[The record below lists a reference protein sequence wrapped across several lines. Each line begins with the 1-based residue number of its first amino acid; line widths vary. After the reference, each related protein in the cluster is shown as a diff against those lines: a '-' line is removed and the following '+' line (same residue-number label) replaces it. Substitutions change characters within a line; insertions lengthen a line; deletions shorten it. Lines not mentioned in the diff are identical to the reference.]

1 MFIVKICRKFL
12 HFTVETKVHSEQV
25 FDSLGKFISGTQN
38 ALDELLSALFNIRLC
53 VLATHQ
59 WVRIMSPGNIFI
71 VGSTRTGAVVANISK
86 TQNSTTGKFLKSI
99 IAAAALS
106 TCAVAQADVTLNFEG
121 DAPGIFFAGGQ
132 NYIDDY
138 WIETYGGTLTT
149 DLAGVITDGSDR
161 YACDN
166 PLSCPVNNKSKY
178 LSLLDDSYF
187 YFGLADDS
195 KFRLTSLQASFIG
208 AGQTY
213 APVSGLLQLQGFNA
227 NGTAAGGVLQLALS
241 GPTNGA
247 FNFANYNTGAFG
259 NQLVSFV
266 RVLGFACDAS
276 GACNRTANLSNFAID
291 NIVTVPEPTTLA
303 LLGLGLAGFGV
314 SRRRRA

>member
-1 MFIVKICRKFL
+1 
-12 HFTVETKVHSEQV
+12 
-25 FDSLGKFISGTQN
+25 
-38 ALDELLSALFNIRLC
+38 
-53 VLATHQ
+53 
-59 WVRIMSPGNIFI
+59 MSPGNVYIAR
-71 VGSTRTGAVVANISK
+71 STRTGAVVAKIAK

-106 TCAVAQADVTLNFEG
+106 TCAAAQADVTLNFEG
-121 DAPGIFFAGGQ
+121 DAPGIVFAGQ
-132 NYIDDY
+132 QTYIDNY

-161 YACDN
+161 YACDT

-178 LSLLDDSYF
+178 LSLLNDSYF
-187 YFGLADDS
+187 YFGLEDDS
-195 KFRLTSLQASFIG
+195 KFKVTGLQASFIG
-208 AGQTY
+208 AGQASFPAT
-213 APVSGLLQLQGFNA
+213 SGILQLQGYSA
-227 NGTAAGGVLQLALS
+227 NGAAVGGALQLALS

-247 FNFANYNTGAFG
+247 FNFANYSTGAFG
-259 NQLVSFV
+259 NQLVSYV
-266 RVLGFACDAS
+266 LVLGFACDAS
-276 GACNRTANLSNFAID
+276 GNCNRNSNLSNFAID